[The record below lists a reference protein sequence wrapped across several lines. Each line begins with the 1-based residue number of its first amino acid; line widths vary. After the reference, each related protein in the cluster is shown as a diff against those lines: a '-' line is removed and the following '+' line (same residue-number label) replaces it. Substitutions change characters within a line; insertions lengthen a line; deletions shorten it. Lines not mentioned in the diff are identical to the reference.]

1 MKKLKFLKLQR
12 FFYSS
17 LAYLSFVG
25 TLFFTFIFV
34 RLDSRFPGFAHDK
47 IFFIIAS
54 FKIVFILLI
63 FTIMLLSLFLKN
75 DTEKQIT
82 ATISELRAKERA
94 KKKSKKKVKKKVNK
108 KNKDKNKMKN
118 KDHYEGLKVN
128 KINKKTTLKQN
139 KSFTKTKNYDKIKGK
154 KNKKN
159 NSKKGEVRW
168 LQKIMTT

>member
-1 MKKLKFLKLQR
+1 MKKLKLLKLQR

-34 RLDSRFPGFAHDK
+34 RLDSRFPGSAHDK

-63 FTIMLLSLFLKN
+63 FTAMLLSLFLKQ
-75 DTEKQIT
+75 DAERQIA

-94 KKKSKKKVKKKVNK
+94 KKKSKKKAKK
-108 KNKDKNKMKN
+108 KDKNKKEKN
-118 KDHYEGLKVN
+118 RVEQRDYYERSKVNKIKKVN
-128 KINKKTTLKQN
+128 KINPKNTPKQN
-139 KSFTKTKNYDKIKGK
+139 KNFTKSKNYGRIKDK
-154 KNKKN
+154 KNKKQV
-159 NSKKGEVRW
+159 KKGRG
-168 LQKIMTT
+168 

>member
-94 KKKSKKKVKKKVNK
+94 NKKSKKKVKKKAKK
-108 KNKDKNKMKN
+108 KNKNKKEKNKVEN
-118 KDHYEGLKVN
+118 TDHYERSKSN
-128 KINKKTTLKQN
+128 KINKNTSFKQN
-139 KSFTKTKNYDKIKGK
+139 KNFTKTKNYDRIKGK
-154 KNKKN
+154 KNKK
-159 NSKKGEVRW
+159 SQKMGEVR
-168 LQKIMTT
+168 

>member
-1 MKKLKFLKLQR
+1 MKKLKLLKLQR

-34 RLDSRFPGFAHDK
+34 RLDSRFSGFPHDK

-63 FTIMLLSLFLKN
+63 FTIMLLSLFLKH
-75 DTEKQIT
+75 DAERQMT
-82 ATISELRAKERA
+82 ATISELRAK
-94 KKKSKKKVKKKVNK
+94 KKAKKKVKKKANK
-108 KNKDKNKMKN
+108 KNKDKNKVKN

-128 KINKKTTLKQN
+128 KINKKTSLKQN

-154 KNKKN
+154 ENKKI
-159 NSKKGEVRW
+159 SQKKGRG
-168 LQKIMTT
+168 